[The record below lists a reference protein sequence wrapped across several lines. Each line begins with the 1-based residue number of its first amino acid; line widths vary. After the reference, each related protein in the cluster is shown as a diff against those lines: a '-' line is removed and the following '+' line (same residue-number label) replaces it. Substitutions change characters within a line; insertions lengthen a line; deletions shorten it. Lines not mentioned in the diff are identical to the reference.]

1 MKSSMRSWR
10 VVNFVLSPISGHLSA
25 ESKALLINSQADPL
39 QCDATGR
46 AAAEA
51 FSSWW
56 SKTRRIERRH
66 VVRREFKI
74 RSPSETFHLRDAG
87 GACDRRSDALARHE
101 PSQRDL
107 RRFGLMPGRNFIERL
122 ENIQTAF

>member
-1 MKSSMRSWR
+1 MCHAPTWTSLFSSTGNTRT
-10 VVNFVLSPISGHLSA
+10 PQH
-25 ESKALLINSQADPL
+25 
-39 QCDATGR
+39 DATGR

-51 FSSWW
+51 FASWW

-74 RSPSETFHLRDAG
+74 RSPSETFHLHDAG
-87 GACDRRSDALARHE
+87 GASDRRSDAVARHE

-107 RRFGLMPGRNFIERL
+107 RRFGLMPGRSK
-122 ENIQTAF
+122 